1 MIVVLDE
8 SVLAADAACSR
19 GELTSARRSHPAFR
33 KPYAC
38 DYNKRRQRD
47 VPLECRE
54 SLLPLITMHSHE
66 LVQQLDIIAAENLGA
81 HLPAH
86 VVAQLPARGV
96 TVFAV
101 SDDASDTAEFSAR
114 YGFGLEDCA
123 NTIVIR
129 YRKEGAEHYAAL
141 VSLGSLRLDI
151 NGAVK
156 TALGAQRLSFAKREA
171 AVEHSGMEFGGIT
184 AFGLPDDWRILVD
197 AAVMERSQIVMGAGV
212 RAAKLLLAPEVLRQ
226 WPRCEVASLT
236 VAPE

>member
-1 MIVVLDE
+1 MPMDLH
-8 SVLAADAACSR
+8 
-19 GELTSARRSHPAFR
+19 TF
-33 KPYAC
+33 
-38 DYNKRRQRD
+38 
-47 VPLECRE
+47 
-54 SLLPLITMHSHE
+54 ITMHSHE
-66 LVQQLDIIAAENLGA
+66 LVKQLDVIPAEQLSA

-86 VVAQLPARGV
+86 VVEHLPAQGV

-129 YRKEGAEHYAAL
+129 YKKEGAEHYAAL

-156 TALGAQRLSFAKREA
+156 AALGAQRLSFAKREA

-184 AFGLPDDWRILVD
+184 AFGLPEDWRILVD
-197 AAVMERSQIVMGAGV
+197 AAVMERAQIVMGAGV
-212 RAAKLLLAPEVLRQ
+212 RAAKLLLAPEVLQQ
-226 WPRCEVASLT
+226 WPRCEVASL
-236 VAPE
+236 ALPPE